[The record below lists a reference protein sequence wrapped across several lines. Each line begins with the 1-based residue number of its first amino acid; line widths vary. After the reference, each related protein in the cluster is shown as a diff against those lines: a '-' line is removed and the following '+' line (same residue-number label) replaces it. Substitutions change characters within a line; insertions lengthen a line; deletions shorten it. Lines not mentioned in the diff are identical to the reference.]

1 MYNMNF
7 IDGLITKEK
16 YGSAF
21 VRFLKICNF
30 FVHLGIIF
38 IFIMVFLT
46 KLDIDNYNRKI
57 ENTKAEIETK
67 RTTNKISEI
76 EKTWETYYYKLL
88 SIRTQIDNHTSYA
101 YVFRDLGL
109 YLPAN
114 NHIIKLLC
122 SKAGASTINMTI
134 DKEELKKLTSF
145 YDYAPFLNS
154 AFEKSSYL
162 GHEVTITN
170 LEDEKIQKV
179 EVKNLTVSVPVN
191 VKKFSVKKNNIEEE
205 GSNNNEQ

>member
-16 YGSAF
+16 YGSAV

-30 FVHLGIIF
+30 FVHLGIVF

-46 KLDIDNYNRKI
+46 KMDIDNYNRKI

-67 RTTNKISEI
+67 RTTNKIDEI

-88 SIRTQIDNHTSYA
+88 SIKTQVDGHTSYA

-109 YLPAN
+109 YLPTD
-114 NHIIKLLC
+114 NHIVDITC
-122 SKAGASTINMTI
+122 FKAGASTVNMTI
-134 DKEELKKLTSF
+134 DKEQLKKLTSF

-162 GHEVTITN
+162 GHEVVITN

-179 EVKNLTVSVPVN
+179 EIKKLTVSVPVR
-191 VKKFSVKKNNIEEE
+191 VKKFEVKKNIEEE
-205 GSNNNEQ
+205 QEGSDNNE